1 VLCDSQYFYAGEA
14 IKAKVLEKIAD
25 KICGGSMIKFYKL
38 EKGIREFSFIKG
50 PCGCIIIELWYFG
63 VEILLSKDCRR
74 PL

>member
-1 VLCDSQYFYAGEA
+1 
-14 IKAKVLEKIAD
+14 
-25 KICGGSMIKFYKL
+25 MIKFYKL

-63 VEILLSKDCRR
+63 FEILLSKDCRR